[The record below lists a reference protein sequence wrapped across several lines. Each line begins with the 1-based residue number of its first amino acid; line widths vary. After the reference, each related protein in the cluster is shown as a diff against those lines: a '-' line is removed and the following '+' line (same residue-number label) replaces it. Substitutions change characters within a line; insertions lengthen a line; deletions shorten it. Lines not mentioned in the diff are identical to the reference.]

1 LMRGGEFWLQI
12 KGIVKIGGIA
22 AVGAKQMLSAMP
34 LMVHGLWYKS
44 GRLEVYTQALIQD
57 LGRST
62 HFHAWCAE
70 PGGWIVIAVEPS
82 TVASPVVIRIT
93 EATVQE

>member
-1 LMRGGEFWLQI
+1 M
-12 KGIVKIGGIA
+12 
-22 AVGAKQMLSAMP
+22 GANQVLSGMP
-34 LMVHGLWYKS
+34 LMVHGLWYKT
-44 GRLEVYTQALIQD
+44 GRLEVYTQTLIQD

-70 PGGWIVIAVEPS
+70 PDGWIVIAVEPS